1 MDIHI
6 YIYMDNTY
14 IYIWI
19 LWTLLANKKIDKSCI
34 TIFDQDSIQINLFQN
49 PVILEFDTIL
59 W

>member
-6 YIYMDNTY
+6 
-14 IYIWI
+14 WI
-19 LWTLLANKKIDKSCI
+19 VWTLLAKKRIDKSNI

>member
-1 MDIHI
+1 MDF
-6 YIYMDNTY
+6 MNTSRQ
-14 IYIWI
+14 
-19 LWTLLANKKIDKSCI
+19 KKIVDKSCI